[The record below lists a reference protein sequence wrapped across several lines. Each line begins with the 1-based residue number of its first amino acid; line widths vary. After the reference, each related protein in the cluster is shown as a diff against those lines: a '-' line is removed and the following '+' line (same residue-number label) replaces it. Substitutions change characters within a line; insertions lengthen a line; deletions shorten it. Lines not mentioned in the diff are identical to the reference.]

1 MKIKVDI
8 NRLAL
13 QNAIEE
19 AINKKITSGNGDGT
33 NMHLTKDQ
41 DFLICQIYKMYLQS
55 VKLGNSK
62 VDSKRFSSDFYLNSD
77 KLMKWNRQDLMMTL
91 NELGVKN
98 LVHIYIGGSFYIT
111 DEGIYYMENRFKNGL
126 DEVTDFIAK
135 FIP

>member
-8 NRLAL
+8 DKAAI
-13 QNAIEE
+13 QSAIEE
-19 AINKKITSGNGDGT
+19 AISEKIMSGNGDGT

-55 VKLGNSK
+55 VKSGNSK
-62 VDSKRFSSDFYLNSD
+62 VDSKRFSSDFYLKSD
-77 KLMKWNRQDLMMTL
+77 KLAKWNKQDLMMTL
-91 NELGVKN
+91 RELGVKN
-98 LVHIYIGGSFYIT
+98 LVHIYVGGSFYIT